1 MKYFFTTKVKV
12 ILILAVLLAGG
23 LAIIGNLTGA
33 TPADMLVAEAILHSR
48 DA

>member
-23 LAIIGNLTGA
+23 LAIWFRA
-33 TPADMLVAEAILHSR
+33 F
-48 DA
+48 